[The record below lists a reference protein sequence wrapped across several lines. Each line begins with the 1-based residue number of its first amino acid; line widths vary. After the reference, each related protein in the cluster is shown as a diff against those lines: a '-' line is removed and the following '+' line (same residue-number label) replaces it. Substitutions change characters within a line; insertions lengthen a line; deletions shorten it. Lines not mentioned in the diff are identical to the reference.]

1 MRASCSRPALRARA
15 TQEWLAALNAANVP
29 CGPIND
35 IGQVF
40 AEPQVVHRGM
50 RIDLPHPTAGK
61 VPGVRNPINYS
72 RTPLEYRMAPP
83 LLGEHTDAVLEAELG
98 LDSAERARLRAVG
111 AIR

>member
-1 MRASCSRPALRARA
+1 MLLSASFVHPAQIGFEHFRIGLDFLW
-15 TQEWLAALNAANVP
+15 QAL
-29 CGPIND
+29 
-35 IGQVF
+35 GQVF
-40 AEPQVVHRGM
+40 AEPQIVHRGM